1 MLTLLELLEIP
12 ELRRARPRVVT
23 PNADL
28 EKAVR
33 WVHTSEIFEIGPLLK
48 GGEVLMTTGLGLIG
62 RKQSEISNYVTHLV
76 QRNVTALMIEI
87 GRTFPQIPS
96 VLINAAIKQ
105 NLTLIELHQVVPFVE
120 ITEASHRI
128 LLSRE
133 LSSHSKDRNATSQFL
148 SLLATGTSIKSII
161 DLASSLTKVEV
172 SYSDTSGI
180 SNIESGKIINAE
192 PKEDFP
198 EIGRAH
204 V

>member
-62 RKQSEISNYVTHLV
+62 RKQSEIS
-76 QRNVTALMIEI
+76 
-87 GRTFPQIPS
+87 
-96 VLINAAIKQ
+96 K
-105 NLTLIELHQVVPFVE
+105 
-120 ITEASHRI
+120 
-128 LLSRE
+128 
-133 LSSHSKDRNATSQFL
+133 
-148 SLLATGTSIKSII
+148 
-161 DLASSLTKVEV
+161 
-172 SYSDTSGI
+172 
-180 SNIESGKIINAE
+180 
-192 PKEDFP
+192 
-198 EIGRAH
+198 IGRAH

>member
-62 RKQSEISNYVTHLV
+62 RKQSEISNYVTNLV

-96 VLINAAIKQ
+96 VLINAAIRQ

-148 SLLATGTSIKSII
+148 SLLAK
-161 DLASSLTKVEV
+161 
-172 SYSDTSGI
+172 
-180 SNIESGKIINAE
+180 
-192 PKEDFP
+192 
-198 EIGRAH
+198 IGRAH